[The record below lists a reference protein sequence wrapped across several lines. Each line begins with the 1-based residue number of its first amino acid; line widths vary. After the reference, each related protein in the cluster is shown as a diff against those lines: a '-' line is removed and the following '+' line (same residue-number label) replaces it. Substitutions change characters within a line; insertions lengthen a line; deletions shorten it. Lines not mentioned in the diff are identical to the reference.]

1 MQSTLEV
8 WKMKANDVGELKRSV
23 ASEKNRANLLQAE
36 LRTPRNKKLDKV
48 LENSNKQDR
57 DSKMSHMK
65 ALTSL
70 QVSEVKDSNKLEF
83 KAQSQQMQRRNEKE
97 RFAGLHINDLHNVSN
112 IMQQYTSSMGMQS
125 PWQQQSMMPQMMQQ
139 EPPNYMMQKQQSMMP
154 PIMPQGQPNYMMP
167 QPNQQGPPPNYMMPQ
182 PNNYWCFPN
191 GMMQQENELNGNGA
205 TFSPMQQQAS
215 DFPVQSM

>member
-1 MQSTLEV
+1 MKTVSLCRCLATANPRPSSHLYLFPATKTAKQKILKMQSTLEV

-70 QVSEVKDSNKLEF
+70 QVALQSRTATSWSSRPNRSRCSSATGRRDLLASTSMIHIISPTSCSNTDHLW
-83 KAQSQQMQRRNEKE
+83 ACNLLGSSSQ
-97 RFAGLHINDLHNVSN
+97 
-112 IMQQYTSSMGMQS
+112 
-125 PWQQQSMMPQMMQQ
+125 
-139 EPPNYMMQKQQSMMP
+139 
-154 PIMPQGQPNYMMP
+154 
-167 QPNQQGPPPNYMMPQ
+167 
-182 PNNYWCFPN
+182 
-191 GMMQQENELNGNGA
+191 
-205 TFSPMQQQAS
+205 
-215 DFPVQSM
+215 